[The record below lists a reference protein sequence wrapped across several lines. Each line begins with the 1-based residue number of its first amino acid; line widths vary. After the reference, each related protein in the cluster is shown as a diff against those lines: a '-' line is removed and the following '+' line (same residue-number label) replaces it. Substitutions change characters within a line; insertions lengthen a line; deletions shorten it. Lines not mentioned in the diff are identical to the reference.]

1 MWTWTCLFK
10 PPTSSWRL
18 IDRTKATLGTHAC
31 TRAHLCVS
39 AALHGDVRHPPN
51 LQLGTACSPA
61 PCASPSKPLVP
72 MRPAGTCTLRQTR
85 RDTAPSLMPTVRSR
99 AAPLATSSPR
109 SFPPHPAQAPSKTR
123 GEEPTGRGEQAVARP
138 AEATTSSVQAA
149 GTWQRGMAKGSAS
162 CRAPCPPQACISP
175 HPVPK
180 PSSLAAP
187 HAALCRSVQPEG
199 AHKAA
204 DLLDSD
210 GLPHVGGAIWP
221 GQPYYSTVDKLKSEH
236 S

>member
-39 AALHGDVRHPPN
+39 AALHGDVRHPLN

-138 AEATTSSVQAA
+138 AESNHLERAGGRGVATRHGQGQRLLSSALPA
-149 GTWQRGMAKGSAS
+149 PGLHFPSS
-162 CRAPCPPQACISP
+162 CPQAELPGCTP
-175 HPVPK
+175 CCPLPQRPARGHPQG
-180 PSSLAAP
+180 
-187 HAALCRSVQPEG
+187 CRP
-199 AHKAA
+199 A
-204 DLLDSD
+204 
-210 GLPHVGGAIWP
+210 
-221 GQPYYSTVDKLKSEH
+221 
-236 S
+236 